1 MSKPVYIY
9 ALCEPDG
16 NIRYIGMSRVPH
28 KRLKGHVRDAMAC
41 RGVNCR
47 KEAWIRS
54 VRKSGR
60 NIELMILEEC
70 TDDNWEQAERR
81 HIAEHAGT
89 LTNMAPG
96 GVAPQCSCE
105 QRKALAAKLH
115 GRPDYPIMVA
125 VRILTMWAKRYVK
138 SGNMERAYKIVNMI
152 VTLESSTGAAR
163 ERLSVW
169 AAERF
174 MNGKKAEQHN

>member
-1 MSKPVYIY
+1 MGTGIQLASLYRWRILLASTLLGVVVVIAMS
-9 ALCEPDG
+9 LG
-16 NIRYIGMSRVPH
+16 IGYFLSAYYGYSNATSF
-28 KRLKGHVRDAMAC
+28 L
-41 RGVNCR
+41 
-47 KEAWIRS
+47 S
-54 VRKSGR
+54 
-60 NIELMILEEC
+60 
-70 TDDNWEQAERR
+70 
-81 HIAEHAGT
+81 
-89 LTNMAPG
+89 MAPG
-96 GVAPQCSCE
+96 GVAPYCSCE

-138 SGNMERAYKIVNMI
+138 SGNVERAYKIVNMI

-174 MNGKKAEQHN
+174 MNGKKAKQHN